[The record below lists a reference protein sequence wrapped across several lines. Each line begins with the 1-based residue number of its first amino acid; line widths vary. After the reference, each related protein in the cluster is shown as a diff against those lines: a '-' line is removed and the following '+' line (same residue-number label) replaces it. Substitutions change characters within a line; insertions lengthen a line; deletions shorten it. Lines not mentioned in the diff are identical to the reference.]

1 MEMEGSRPKKR
12 TTIYLDPNLWREFGI
27 ICLREDKS
35 KSEKVEAFIGRYV
48 AVHMK
53 GNPQLLLDPF
63 IGEVKKV
70 CFGCEGIFP
79 ALIPVKFISNVKAG
93 VCRSCLEYYKK
104 RTVIK
109 KIYK

>member
-1 MEMEGSRPKKR
+1 VETEGSRPKKR
-12 TTIYLDPNLWREFGI
+12 TTIYMDPNIWREFGI
-27 ICLREDKS
+27 ICSREDKS
-35 KSEKVEAFIGRYV
+35 KSEKIEGFVGRYV

-53 GNPQLLLDPF
+53 GNPQLLLAPF

-79 ALIPVKFISNVKAG
+79 ALTRVMFISKVKAG
-93 VCRSCLEYYKK
+93 VCKSCLEDYQK
-104 RTVIK
+104 RTTIK